1 MARTIDLVSGDPA
14 ANGLPQYVAN
24 PGGSPFNVAM
34 AAGRQGQQVA
44 YLTPI
49 SDDALGD
56 LLAERLVESRVS
68 LAAPRVAQPT
78 SLAIVS
84 ISDGIPSYAF
94 HRNGTA
100 ERQVTKPNLHR
111 DMPEE
116 TRLFHVGSLGLIDG
130 EDADVWEEF
139 FRDCQG
145 RGIMTSLDPNVRPGL
160 ISDTDAYVARLRR
173 MMRHVD
179 IFKLSDEDLAWLYPD
194 RRLSRRLPIAG
205 RIVTRCC
212 SSSHSALRDHAFFLG
227 DTEMR
232 AAAATI
238 DDLADTVGA
247 GDTYMASILRV
258 LENGHASRDALA
270 EVGESPDP
278 GNAARGRSGG
288 LNCRRSGC
296 NPPWR
301 DELANSSPIPLKGH
315 KHCRNSFRLIQ
326 ARPSRRQRSV
336 RDIPVHA
343 YVPDLQAERA
353 IWGDDGLVQ
362 RFVTC
367 SIREFESMLHSFKS
381 TGAYRTE
388 YSYKGPAHLS
398 VARAA
403 AVAARWRLRLRID
416 LRVAPQPWRDHRQ
429 GLAAADRLD
438 PDLLQSI
445 LKLHADGRLMELVAK
460 HVEAKPA
467 QPPKPFFDGSC
478 EIFMRD
484 AGFNRGM
491 GFVHAFSPRLCLS
504 EHAIVGGRR
513 DYGLARCARS

>member
-1 MARTIDLVSGDPA
+1 MISIGGENLIDLVSGDPA

-56 LLAERLVESRVS
+56 LLAERLVESKVS

-194 RRLSRRLPIAG
+194 RPLE
-205 RIVTRCC
+205 
-212 SSSHSALRDHAFFLG
+212 SALADCRADCDAVLFILTLGAEGSRLFLG

-232 AAAATI
+232 AAAPAI

-247 GDTYMASILRV
+247 GDTYMASILCWV

-270 EVGESPDP
+270 EVGE
-278 GNAARGRSGG
+278 NALTRATQRAAEAAA

-301 DELANSSPIPLKGH
+301 DELANL
-315 KHCRNSFRLIQ
+315 
-326 ARPSRRQRSV
+326 
-336 RDIPVHA
+336 
-343 YVPDLQAERA
+343 
-353 IWGDDGLVQ
+353 
-362 RFVTC
+362 
-367 SIREFESMLHSFKS
+367 
-381 TGAYRTE
+381 
-388 YSYKGPAHLS
+388 
-398 VARAA
+398 
-403 AVAARWRLRLRID
+403 
-416 LRVAPQPWRDHRQ
+416 
-429 GLAAADRLD
+429 
-438 PDLLQSI
+438 
-445 LKLHADGRLMELVAK
+445 
-460 HVEAKPA
+460 
-467 QPPKPFFDGSC
+467 
-478 EIFMRD
+478 
-484 AGFNRGM
+484 
-491 GFVHAFSPRLCLS
+491 
-504 EHAIVGGRR
+504 
-513 DYGLARCARS
+513 